1 MVKNEAQSIARSRA
15 IGVEILTIREEDPV
29 PLDKRLLRV
38 TKEICHEKQIVY
50 EIMPSGAG
58 HDAMQMAKITPAAM
72 IFIPS
77 QRGISHNPLEWTH
90 PDDIGLGTQL
100 LMETMIRVANENF

>member
-1 MVKNEAQSIARSRA
+1 VEIARKRRL
-15 IGVEILTIREEDPV
+15 GVEVLTIREEHPV

-38 TKEICHEKQIVY
+38 TREICHGRQIDY

-77 QRGISHNPLEWTH
+77 QRGISHNPAEWSS
-90 PDDIGLGTQL
+90 PADIALGTQL
-100 LMETMIRVANENF
+100 LMETMIRIAND